1 MSMFNKVGLIAKKDD
16 ERVQETVQA
25 LVRYLEERQLPFIVD
40 SECAAVLPHGELD
53 VRGRDSLCASCD
65 LIIVI
70 GGDGTLLNTA
80 HALAAHEVRM
90 LGINLGRLGF
100 LTDISRHEMTKRLDE
115 VFAGRFK
122 EEERFLLHV
131 TVVRDAR
138 QVASND
144 SLNDVVVHRWRT
156 ARLITLDTYVDG
168 SFVNT
173 QRSDGLIVSTPT
185 GSTAYALSGGG
196 PILHPALNAVVLVPI
211 CPHTLSNRPIV
222 VDADG
227 EVEIV
232 ISGARDSAQLTCDGQ
247 TTGELI
253 VNDRI
258 VLRKKAVGISLIHP
272 AGYDYYATLRTK
284 LHWGKEL

>member
-1 MSMFNKVGLIAKKDD
+1 MFTKVGLIAKRND
-16 ERVQETVQA
+16 ERVQETVQT
-25 LVRYLEERQLPFIVD
+25 LVRYLQERRIRFAVD
-40 SECAAVLPHGELD
+40 RECATVLPREQLD
-53 VRGRDSLCASCD
+53 VGGRESLCTSCD

-70 GGDGTLLNTA
+70 GGDGTLLSTA
-80 HALAAHEVRM
+80 HALADQDVRM

-100 LTDISRHEMTKRLDE
+100 LTDISRQEMTQCLDQ
-115 VFAGRFK
+115 VFAGHYK
-122 EEERFLLHV
+122 EEERFRLHV
-131 TVVRDAR
+131 TVVRGAR
-138 QVASND
+138 QIASND

-173 QRSDGLIVSTPT
+173 LRSDGLIVSTPT

-196 PILHPALNAVVLVPI
+196 PILHPALNAIVLVPI

-232 ISGARDSAQLTCDGQ
+232 LSGAQDSAQLTCDGQ
-247 TTGELI
+247 TTLELI

-258 VLRKKAVGISLIHP
+258 VLRKKEVGIKLIHP

>member
-1 MSMFNKVGLIAKKDD
+1 MFTKVGLIAKRDD

-25 LVRYLEERQLPFIVD
+25 LVHYLEERRIGFAVD
-40 SECAAVLPHGELD
+40 RECAALLPHEELD
-53 VRGRDSLCASCD
+53 VGEREALCASCD

-70 GGDGTLLNTA
+70 GGDGTLLNAA
-80 HALAAHEVRM
+80 HALAAQDVRM

-100 LTDISRHEMTKRLDE
+100 LTDVSRQEMTQRLDE

-122 EEERFLLHV
+122 EEERFLLHA
-131 TVVRDAR
+131 TVVRDGR
-138 QVASND
+138 PVTSND

-196 PILHPALNAVVLVPI
+196 PILHPALDAIVLVPI

-222 VDADG
+222 VDANG

-232 ISGARDSAQLTCDGQ
+232 LSGTRDSAQLTCDGQ
-247 TTGELI
+247 TTLELM

-258 VLRKKAVGISLIHP
+258 VLRKKEVGIKLVHP

>member
-1 MSMFNKVGLIAKKDD
+1 MFNKVGLIAKKDD
-16 ERVQETVQA
+16 ERVEETVQS
-25 LVRYLEERQLPFIVD
+25 LIRYLVERRLPFVLD
-40 SECAAVLPHGELD
+40 SECATVVPDGGLD
-53 VRGRDSLCASCD
+53 VRSRESLCASCD

-80 HALAAHEVRM
+80 HTLSSKDVRM

-100 LTDISRHEMTKRLDE
+100 LTDISRHEMTQQLDE
-115 VFAGRFK
+115 VFAGRFQ

-131 TVVRDAR
+131 AVVRDAR

-196 PILHPALNAVVLVPI
+196 PILHPALNAIVLVPI

-227 EVEIV
+227 QVEIV

-247 TTGELI
+247 TTLELTM
-253 VNDRI
+253 NDRI
-258 VLRKKAVGISLIHP
+258 VLRKKEVGITLIHP
-272 AGYDYYATLRTK
+272 TGYDYYATLRTK